1 MLSYALAI
9 AVGLSSLILFSTA
22 FLMSDIHRQDDF
34 LWSGVGLFYA
44 LVLWLCATRI
54 TGGLLLG
61 QTAAVALLISYN
73 WQTLKLRKA
82 IANPEKAEEIN
93 NFSILAAIN
102 GLFTRSKLQPQPTIT
117 ETPVKSKVTEEKI
130 TIPETPTTDI
140 ESESTV
146 ETVETQETPVA
157 TVKTPETQET
167 PAETSTPEAVE
178 TPADKVTKKPGFLG
192 KFFGKKPQKSPSDG
206 SQTDTASI
214 TNTKLDDI
222 FDDKFKDTEAEQPQ
236 PSSATVPSP
245 TVEIKST
252 TTDSVTETV
261 AVEESVTISED
272 KTTESDSP
280 QITTEVETDKD
291 TAAETITPVTE
302 TVTEEEATTISEDKF
317 TGVETPQAKA
327 NASTPQSTENPET
340 TVIRPVEI
348 LDNNEIKTTEVSESK
363 ESETNSEEKP
373 KDS

>member
-146 ETVETQETPVA
+146 ETVETPVA

-222 FDDKFKDTEAEQPQ
+222 FDDKSTDTEAEQPQ

-261 AVEESVTISED
+261 AVEESVTTSED